1 MFVWL
6 SERSC
11 DGLVNDEK
19 YNKLLKGVRGIGNRV
34 KSILIGCAIAYWGFL
49 FNHSLWGKG

>member
-6 SERSC
+6 SKSSR
-11 DGLVNDEK
+11 DGLENDEK

-49 FNHSLWGKG
+49 LFQA